1 MFVYLVMVDP
11 PLAQAV
17 PAYGKFGAT
26 ALGMAMS
33 GGVPAPGGPGQQLL
47 AWPLAIAVWGGAA
60 APFAVGAAYVTRRRE
75 IA

>member
-1 MFVYLVMVDP
+1 MVDP

-33 GGVPAPGGPGQQLL
+33 GGVPAPSGPGQQLL
-47 AWPLAIAVWGGAA
+47 AWPLAMAVWGGAA
-60 APFAVGAAYVTRRRE
+60 VLFALGAAYVTRRRE
-75 IA
+75 IP